1 MKKIKAKQLLEPIII
16 IPKERK
22 ICNNKNINIFNSD
35 SLDLIKAWIN
45 KLCVYDVKY
54 NNRKEYAIKI
64 HNNIYE
70 FVDRFGL
77 PKFPCWIEIS
87 QHYPPNICENNWTNI
102 LSCDKKTR
110 QTKLYIRIRDETGK
124 FIVFK
129 NEKVNLHKS
138 RSKHTNTQTHKRQ
151 KRLLEL
157 WF

>member
-87 QHYPPNICENNWTNI
+87 QDYPPNICENNWTNI
-102 LSCDKKTR
+102 LGCDKKTR
-110 QTKLYIRIRDETGK
+110 QTKLYIRIRDESGK

-138 RSKHTNTQTHKRQ
+138 RSKHTNTQTHKKQ